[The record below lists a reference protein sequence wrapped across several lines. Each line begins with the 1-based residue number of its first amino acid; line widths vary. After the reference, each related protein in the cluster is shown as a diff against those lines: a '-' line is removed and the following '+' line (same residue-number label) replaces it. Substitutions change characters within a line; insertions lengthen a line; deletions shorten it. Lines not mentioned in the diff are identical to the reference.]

1 MIDLANLTEFLGWC
15 TLLNYAVLVFSAL
28 LLVSGV
34 GNWAKRLHGKLFNLS
49 ETELNALYFSYLANY
64 KVAIF
69 VLNLVPYLALK
80 IIA

>member
-34 GNWAKRLHGKLFNLS
+34 GNWAKRLHGQLFNLS
-49 ETELNALYFSYLANY
+49 ETELNTLYFSYLANY